1 MGGCLSCP
9 CFWPQTQQ
17 LFPGQ
22 RALVQQ
28 PHSPPTQG
36 AGKGNL
42 LAGSPGFLIIS
53 KGDEG
58 LSEAGESAA
67 QEGRGGQQGL
77 ACGWEGP
84 QTTGLAVSL
93 GQPPRAMATGWAPLE
108 LGTGLDLS
116 RGPSG
121 RGQPGADVSA
131 PFLAQPSEGSRT
143 QASGCMPP
151 TPSRGPGHSLGEGP
165 AALTLP
171 WLLSG
176 STHKSNNVTCL

>member
-1 MGGCLSCP
+1 M
-9 CFWPQTQQ
+9 
-17 LFPGQ
+17 
-22 RALVQQ
+22 
-28 PHSPPTQG
+28 
-36 AGKGNL
+36 
-42 LAGSPGFLIIS
+42 AGSPGFLIIS

-58 LSEAGESAA
+58 LSEAGEAAA

-84 QTTGLAVSL
+84 RTTGLAVSL
-93 GQPPRAMATGWAPLE
+93 GQPPQAMATGWAPLE

-143 QASGCMPP
+143 QASGCIPP